1 MNTPNPRFDQQ
12 KLHELASA
20 AMDGTANEGQLIELT
35 ELLRESPKA
44 RDEYLAIAD
53 LHATLATEIADPSST
68 LESSTAEPV
77 ATHRRNRISIVAVAA
92 VAAVAASLLLTVGWF
107 TANDSDATPNSF
119 ATIAQ
124 ATQAVWESDAI
135 QIDDRIG
142 TMTMRLKSGL
152 VRVDFDSGV
161 EVTLEGPAVFKLVD
175 VARAELT
182 SGVLTATV
190 PPGAEGFAVN
200 TPSAQVIDLGTSFG
214 IDLRNDGFSDVSV
227 FDGEVEIATR
237 NTTQPDL
244 IAKRLLSEGESVRIG
259 RDQEVLDISFDPM
272 PFEKI
277 WPFASGIVGS
287 TKTIDF
293 VPPWPRRIRFVQSD
307 DKIFVR
313 PEGHRVRLEDELMT
327 NISEPGDCFRLDDLS
342 PDVIE
347 IGETVRSYLLHFS
360 PETQLGPRLAGR
372 VSGSITFDR
381 TVLGVIVRHEE
392 LLASSQQFGPRRAGE
407 GNQRR
412 ELSFTGDD
420 TGDRITLS
428 EDRKTVSLDL
438 ISPGR
443 SSDLVRVIVESS
455 RGVPSLSRTKNQL
468 ASSSYPED

>member
-1 MNTPNPRFDQQ
+1 MSTPNPSFDQQ
-12 KLHELASA
+12 KLQELASA

-35 ELLRESPKA
+35 ELLRESPEA

-53 LHATLATEIADPSST
+53 LHATLTTEIAATQST

-77 ATHRRNRISIVAVAA
+77 AMHRRNRILIAA
-92 VAAVAASLLLTVGWF
+92 VAALAASLLLAVGWF
-107 TANDSDATPNSF
+107 AANDSDVTPNSF

-124 ATQAVWESDAI
+124 ATQAVWESDPMR
-135 QIDDRIG
+135 IDDRIG
-142 TMTMRLKSGL
+142 TITMRLKSGL
-152 VRVDFDSGV
+152 VRIEFDSGV
-161 EVTLEGPAVFKLVD
+161 EVSLEGPAVFKLVD
-175 VARAELT
+175 VGKTELT
-182 SGVLTATV
+182 SGILTATV
-190 PPGAEGFAVN
+190 PPGAEGFTVN

-214 IDLRNDGFSDVSV
+214 IDLSNDGFSNVSV
-227 FDGEVEIATR
+227 FDGEVEVATR
-237 NTTQPDL
+237 NATQPDK
-244 IAKRLLSEGESVRIG
+244 IDKRLLSEGESVRIG
-259 RDQEVLDISFDPM
+259 TDQEVQDISFDPI

-287 TKTIDF
+287 TKTINF

-313 PEGHRVRLEDELMT
+313 PEGHRVRLEGELIT

-342 PDVIE
+342 PDVVE
-347 IGETVRSYLLHFS
+347 VGETVRSYLLHFS
-360 PETQLGPRLAGR
+360 PETQLGPRLARR
-372 VSGSITFDR
+372 VAGSITFDQP
-381 TVLGVIVRHEE
+381 VLGVIVQHEE
-392 LLASSQQFGPRRAGE
+392 LLASSQRFGPRRAGE

-412 ELSFTGDD
+412 ELSLTGDD

-455 RGVPSLSRTKNQL
+455 RRVPSLRRTKN
-468 ASSSYPED
+468 